1 MTDAAPLVV
10 PNLAARRAAAMVR
23 SVVRA
28 ALFGLII
35 VWSAFPVLYIVLSSF
50 KEQREIFKYPPDL
63 IFTPTLAHYAAL
75 TTGWSGFFPALLNSL
90 IVAIGATALACF
102 VSIFSGF
109 VYSRFSNRFLA
120 GSVLYLIAIRLLPPI
135 VVTLPLFPVVDAL
148 GLSDTHIVLIVL
160 YATFWVSL
168 CTMIMKTFI
177 DKIPRTLDE
186 AAMIDGAT
194 TLQTL
199 LRVVMPLALQ
209 GLAACAIFVF
219 VFSWNEYLFA
229 LIFTTQYA
237 KTAPLI
243 VAEVMDAVSGTNW
256 GVLFA
261 GVTVQLLPVTLLV
274 MLAQRFLIAG
284 LTAGSVKG

>member
-1 MTDAAPLVV
+1 MTDAAQILV
-10 PNLAARRAAAMVR
+10 PKLTARRTK
-23 SVVRA
+23 SIVRA
-28 ALFGLII
+28 VIRTILFGIII
-35 VWSAFPVLYIVLSSF
+35 VWSAFPIAYIVLSSF
-50 KEQREIFKYPPDL
+50 KQQREIFKYPPDL
-63 IFTPTLAHYAAL
+63 IFTPTFEHYVALA
-75 TTGWSGFFPALLNSL
+75 TRWNGFFPTMVNSL
-90 IVAIGATALACF
+90 IVAVGATVLACV
-102 VSIFSGF
+102 VSVLSGF
-109 VYSRFSNRFLA
+109 VYSRYSNRFLA

-148 GLSDTHIVLIVL
+148 RLSDTHIVLIVL

-186 AAMIDGAT
+186 AAVVDGAT
-194 TLQTL
+194 TVQTL
-199 LRVVMPLALQ
+199 FRVIMPLALQ

-229 LIFTTQYA
+229 LIFTTQHA

-243 VAEVMDAVSGTNW
+243 ISEVMDAVSGTNW

-261 GVTVQLLPVTLLV
+261 GVTVQLLPVVLLV